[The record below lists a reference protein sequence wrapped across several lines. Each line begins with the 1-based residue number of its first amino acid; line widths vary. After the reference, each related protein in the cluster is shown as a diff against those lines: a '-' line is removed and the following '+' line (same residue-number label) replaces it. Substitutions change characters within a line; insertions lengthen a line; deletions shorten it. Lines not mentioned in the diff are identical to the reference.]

1 MINLGVERASE
12 LAVMVRDES
21 REAIGRYL
29 DRLDRQALYAVTV
42 TLAAMVDPE
51 QSLEEL
57 LEWVDGPALDDPE
70 QDSLFD

>member
-1 MINLGVERASE
+1 MKLGLERAAE
-12 LAVMVRDES
+12 LSVMVRDES
-21 REAIGRYL
+21 REAVATWL